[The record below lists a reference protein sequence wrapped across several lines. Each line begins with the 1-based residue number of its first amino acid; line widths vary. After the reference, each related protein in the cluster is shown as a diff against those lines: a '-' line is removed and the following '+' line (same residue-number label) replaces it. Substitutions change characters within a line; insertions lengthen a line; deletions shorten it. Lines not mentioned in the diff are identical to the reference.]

1 MDSPTASQARP
12 GVGKTIY
19 PSPEQRPITKG
30 SPPGGET
37 FKDTK
42 GDAMSE
48 QIKSAE
54 AESIQELKFTI
65 GSAGTALKEGLA
77 GTLKGISEVEAEIV
91 SLARNTLSTTHSAT
105 VSVTSEGLN
114 VIKDMLKRALA
125 ESQEMDTDIAVTI
138 KNVAKGIILGAA
150 DVGADLG
157 SAARLTIKE
166 ALSGAAE
173 IGVDVGTVA
182 RRAIE
187 GILEAT
193 REVGGNVEDVARV
206 ISEEA
211 IESAGT
217 IGEAAVKTVKNLT
230 IGIVAG
236 IKEII
241 EAALLKSPSIPET
254 KELDA

>member
-1 MDSPTASQARP
+1 
-12 GVGKTIY
+12 
-19 PSPEQRPITKG
+19 
-30 SPPGGET
+30 
-37 FKDTK
+37 
-42 GDAMSE
+42 
-48 QIKSAE
+48 
-54 AESIQELKFTI
+54 
-65 GSAGTALKEGLA
+65 
-77 GTLKGISEVEAEIV
+77 
-91 SLARNTLSTTHSAT
+91 
-105 VSVTSEGLN
+105 
-114 VIKDMLKRALA
+114 
-125 ESQEMDTDIAVTI
+125 
-138 KNVAKGIILGAA
+138 
-150 DVGADLG
+150 
-157 SAARLTIKE
+157 
-166 ALSGAAE
+166 
-173 IGVDVGTVA
+173 VGTVA

-217 IGEAAVKTVKNLT
+217 IGEPAVKTVKNLT